1 VDGDIYPEADLP
13 ENARKLKGFIWRGDE
28 RIKTKE
34 DIFPPEENE
43 YDDLMKKETAK
54 EKANEAAP
62 MEVRKETLEFK
73 DEKKSS

>member
-1 VDGDIYPEADLP
+1 MP

-43 YDDLMKKETAK
+43 YDEKMKKEAAVEKTK
-54 EKANEAAP
+54 EEVP
-62 MEVRKETLEFK
+62 MEVRKETLDFNG
-73 DEKKSS
+73 KKKGS